1 MDNEKINQSELVN
14 RLAARAEFSTK
25 AEAVRFVAALE
36 QVFQDKLLADRL
48 VKLGGIGTFRLQWV
62 EPRKSV
68 DVRTGESIEI
78 AGHYRL
84 AFVPDAALKTAVNSE
99 AVAPEMPKE
108 APLQKLSEQ
117 AIEIKDML
125 SEINAPTDDAP
136 QSELESEPEQ
146 PQIEPEQP
154 QPESPVAAEPDP
166 TPEPILPPE
175 PDPIPAPEPEPMPQ
189 PEPTPQ
195 PELVTPAPRT
205 EQMEMLRKVVDN
217 VVAQPEPPKRKS
229 LAWLWT
235 LLIVLLL
242 CGGGFAAYYFY
253 GDVIRTW
260 CEPRWQSLT
269 TLCSDTWQS
278 WFGTADDEM
287 TENDTSSPI
296 LSDDEPTDATETSAE
311 AESDDIFTQPRTYTS
326 FIGRERIEKGVH
338 LAIIAEKHY
347 GHKDFWVYI
356 YEANR
361 NVIANPNAVEVG
373 TVVRLPKMDARL
385 VDANNPEA
393 VAFAQ
398 QLAARYLQ

>member
-14 RLAARAEFSTK
+14 RLAARTEFSTK

-84 AFVPDAALKTAVNSE
+84 AFLPDTALKTAVNSE

-125 SEINAPTDDAP
+125 TEINALTDDAP
-136 QSELESEPEQ
+136 QPEPESEPEQ

-154 QPESPVAAEPDP
+154 QPEPVLPPD
-166 TPEPILPPE
+166 PEPIFPSEPE
-175 PDPIPAPEPEPMPQ
+175 PIPAPEPEPMPQ

-287 TENDTSSPI
+287 TENDTSAPI
-296 LSDDEPTDATETSAE
+296 LSDEEPTDATETSAE

>member
-125 SEINAPTDDAP
+125 TEINAPTDEAP
-136 QSELESEPEQ
+136 QPEPEPESEPEQ
-146 PQIEPEQP
+146 PQLEP
-154 QPESPVAAEPDP
+154 PVVA
-166 TPEPILPPE
+166 
-175 PDPIPAPEPEPMPQ
+175 EPEPTSEPIST

-195 PELVTPAPRT
+195 PEPIVPTPST
-205 EQMEMLRKVVDN
+205 EQMDMLRKVVDN

-287 TENDTSSPI
+287 TEDDASAPI

-311 AESDDIFTQPRTYTS
+311 AESEAESDDIFAQPRTYTS

>member
-14 RLAARAEFSTK
+14 RLAARAEFLTK

-125 SEINAPTDDAP
+125 TEINAPTDEAP
-136 QSELESEPEQ
+136 QPEPEPESEPEQ
-146 PQIEPEQP
+146 PQLEPPVVAEPE
-154 QPESPVAAEPDP
+154 P
-166 TPEPILPPE
+166 TPEP
-175 PDPIPAPEPEPMPQ
+175 EPEPTSEPIST

-195 PELVTPAPRT
+195 PEPIVPTPST
-205 EQMEMLRKVVDN
+205 EQMDMLRKVVDN

-287 TENDTSSPI
+287 TEDDASAPI
-296 LSDDEPTDATETSAE
+296 LSDDEPTDATETAAE
-311 AESDDIFTQPRTYTS
+311 TESDDIFAQPRTYTS

>member
-36 QVFQDKLLADRL
+36 QVFQDKLLVDRL

-125 SEINAPTDDAP
+125 TEINAPTDETP
-136 QSELESEPEQ
+136 QPEPESEPEQ
-146 PQIEPEQP
+146 PQIEP
-154 QPESPVAAEPDP
+154 PVAAELEP
-166 TPEPILPPE
+166 TPEPEPVLPPE
-175 PDPIPAPEPEPMPQ
+175 PEPIPAPEPEPMPQ

-195 PELVTPAPRT
+195 PEPIVPTPST
-205 EQMEMLRKVVDN
+205 EQMDMLRKVVDN

-229 LAWLWT
+229 LAWLWA

-287 TENDTSSPI
+287 TEDDASAPI
-296 LSDDEPTDATETSAE
+296 LSDDEPTDATETAAE
-311 AESDDIFTQPRTYTS
+311 TESDDIFAQPRTYTS

>member
-25 AEAVRFVAALE
+25 AEAVRFVTALE
-36 QVFQDKLLADRL
+36 QVFQNKLLADRL

-68 DVRTGESIEI
+68 DVRTGGSIKI

-84 AFVPDAALKTAVNSE
+84 AFVADAALKTAVNSD
-99 AVAPEMPKE
+99 AAAPEMPKE

-125 SEINAPTDDAP
+125 TEINAPIADVP
-136 QSELESEPEQ
+136 QSESEP
-146 PQIEPEQP
+146 EPEQP
-154 QPESPVAAEPDP
+154 QPESPVVAE
-166 TPEPILPPE
+166 PEPISEPTPQPDHVLPPE
-175 PDPIPAPEPEPMPQ
+175 PEPTPAPEPISE

-195 PELVTPAPRT
+195 PKLVTPAPTT
-205 EQMEMLRKVVDN
+205 EQMEMLRRVVDN
-217 VVAQPEPPKRKS
+217 VESQPEPPKRKS

-235 LLIVLLL
+235 LLVVLLL

-260 CEPRWQSLT
+260 CEPRWQSFT
-269 TLCSDTWQS
+269 TLCGDTWQS

-287 TENDTSSPI
+287 TETDAPAPI
-296 LSDDEPTDATETSAE
+296 LSDDASTGDAETDD
-311 AESDDIFTQPRTYTS
+311 ESDDIFAQPRTYDS
-326 FIGRERIEKGVH
+326 FIGRERIAQGVH
-338 LAIIAEKHY
+338 LAIIAEKYY

-361 NVIANPNAVEVG
+361 NVIANPNAVDVG

-398 QLAARYLQ
+398 QLAARYLR